1 MSTQSVDTESRGQ
14 PFIDVKIG
22 NSEECLAAIS
32 KAIEMRGTE
41 ISQREG
47 CPAGREQEHLR
58 LAESEVLRPLA
69 CGVLDSNDEVTISLF
84 CSALGAKN
92 IKEIEVCVEPR
103 RLILAGRRGLSSES
117 TETATF
123 YRVLQVKDDLDPS
136 SATLKLKS
144 NGSLLQIHIGKVRKE
159 SRAQSRAA

>member
-1 MSTQSVDTESRGQ
+1 M
-14 PFIDVKIG
+14 
-22 NSEECLAAIS
+22 
-32 KAIEMRGTE
+32 
-41 ISQREG
+41 
-47 CPAGREQEHLR
+47 
-58 LAESEVLRPLA
+58 
-69 CGVLDSNDEVTISLF
+69 F
-84 CSALGAKN
+84 CSALGAKD

-103 RLILAGRRGLSSES
+103 RLILAGRKGLSSES
-117 TETATF
+117 TQTATF